1 MRIDQAHKQ
10 NNKLVKIDCGATDLL
25 NDNAALLK
33 WTEAGHEIAEMI
45 RSFRCNDDED
55 MEISH
60 HHEDIDAFGKQ
71 FCEDVKSLCDVMREL
86 GNLFTDTEG
95 ELLHIISKTIMAEE
109 SVDSIKN
116 ALSIGED
123 QYNDS
128 ISARIIK
135 CKVPIYK
142 KIKKNNLS
150 LFCEKNK
157 VPASKGKI
165 KAVSLKEERNPYA
178 SLFVASELRDCNM
191 DKFFKHKHHNY
202 PPSILDYGTLRKT
215 TKSDFLDCL
224 QDYGSSTLTPPEF
237 TAKVVDGTAALQ
249 SLKPVIFETF
259 GQYASTEFYNSVLRY
274 INEECVQ
281 RVDVVFDR
289 FFPLS

>member
-1 MRIDQAHKQ
+1 MFAMNHTNYARWLPVFIHDLKSLQSKHPGVYREFFQGKFKINKSGKPFSSMGIDQAHEQ

-33 WTEAGHEIAEMI
+33 WTAAGHEIAEMI

-71 FCEDVKSLCDVMREL
+71 FREDVKSLCDVMREL
-86 GNLFTDTEG
+86 GNPFTDTEG
-95 ELLHIISKTIMAEE
+95 ELLHIISKTIMAKE
-109 SVDSIKN
+109 SVDSNKN

-123 QYNDS
+123 QYNDY

-150 LFCEKNK
+150 LFCEKTKFLHQK
-157 VPASKGKI
+157 VK
-165 KAVSLKEERNPYA
+165 
-178 SLFVASELRDCNM
+178 
-191 DKFFKHKHHNY
+191 
-202 PPSILDYGTLRKT
+202 
-215 TKSDFLDCL
+215 
-224 QDYGSSTLTPPEF
+224 
-237 TAKVVDGTAALQ
+237 
-249 SLKPVIFETF
+249 
-259 GQYASTEFYNSVLRY
+259 
-274 INEECVQ
+274 
-281 RVDVVFDR
+281 
-289 FFPLS
+289 